1 MATDT
6 TFNLP
11 NAEVRDWLKIDD
23 GGDYGSYLSYIYG
36 ANTTSNAFETS
47 EYSPFNETQATAG
60 ATTPMVN
67 ANDCLITRSPDI
79 KHNPA
84 GGSFT
89 VNTAGN
95 YFIAFFVTV
104 LCASGSGTVVIK
116 IKKNGSAIFETAAL
130 FMSSTEDNE
139 AACIHTVATLAAGD
153 VIDITVTPASVGM
166 RARKGTGMV
175 MLRVNGHYGAGR
187 YTAAGSAISS
197 ADNLKTFDSGMGG
210 IGTVATTTNGVT
222 FTASG
227 GKFTPSAERMFMM
240 MQTLVCSVGGTVS
253 QIENRLTLE
262 NSTSA
267 HGFMDILFS
276 GGQAASD
283 PFCST
288 QQIMKAVP
296 ANMDVQPTRG
306 YPGGVTTAFTF
317 EKGTCFTMFDISNNG
332 SVPRSFINIVAKD
345 TDNSNALGLSGWTNV
360 FKTVSGA
367 GNAGHWPDDCDFVDP
382 NDDTNKAVPDGE
394 PDIVAATIGGNRGIT
409 FNKLDGKFTFSES
422 GDYLI
427 CLSIGLLDSDGSG
440 TVANSE
446 YDLSKNGESD
456 TTGAYPDSSTR
467 FARGNF
473 FVSSDFDPVTGMMMV
488 IHPFENG
495 DHLMVGI
502 SSANGLELQDG
513 TSIMITRLG
522 PTRVPQTGFDQLFDG
537 GSNGTGQPIVQTD
550 NTIDSADKGD
560 QRDRRT
566 EQSPFRMAVNG
577 PLTLRGRARSSLPFS
592 VGAGK
597 RGDEK

>member
-6 TFNLP
+6 KFKIP

-23 GGDYGSYLSYIYG
+23 GEDYGSYISCHYNIS
-36 ANTTSNAFETS
+36 TITNAFETS
-47 EYSPFNETQATAG
+47 EYNPFDEDLLATSFSK
-60 ATTPMVN
+60 TSV
-67 ANDCLITRSPDI
+67 TRSPDI
-79 KHNPA
+79 DFAPA
-84 GGSFT
+84 AGTFT
-89 VNTAGN
+89 VNKAGN
-95 YFIAFFVTV
+95 YFITFFACV
-104 LCASGSGTVVIK
+104 LADTGSGTVVAK
-116 IKKNGSAIFETAAL
+116 IKKNGSDIFETAAL
-130 FMSSTEDNE
+130 FMSSTEDAE
-139 AACIHTVATLAAGD
+139 AMCIHTVETLAAGD
-153 VIDITVTPASVGM
+153 VITITVTPASVGM
-166 RARKGTGMV
+166 KVRRGTGMV
-175 MLRVNGHYGAGR
+175 MLRVNGHYGASR

-210 IGTVATTTNGVT
+210 IGTLATTTNGVT

-227 GKFTPSAERMFMM
+227 GRFKPSAERMFMM
-240 MQTLVCSVGGTVS
+240 MQTLVCGVGGTVS

-262 NSTSA
+262 NSTSD

-276 GGQAASD
+276 GGRAASD

-306 YPGGVTTAFTF
+306 YPTGVTTAFTF

-332 SVPRSFINIVAKD
+332 SVPSSFINIVAKD
-345 TDNSNALGLSGWTNV
+345 NDNSNALSTGWKNV
-360 FKTVSGA
+360 FKTVGGG
-367 GNAGHWPDDCDFVDP
+367 GNAGPWPNDCDFIDP

-394 PDIVAATIGGNRGIT
+394 SDIVAATIGGNRGIT
-409 FNKLDGKFTFSES
+409 FNKLDGKFTFNES

-440 TVANSE
+440 TQSPS

-456 TTGAYPDSSTR
+456 TNGEFPDGR
-467 FARGNF
+467 FVYGSF
-473 FVSSDFDPVTGMMMV
+473 FVSADFDPVTGMLMV
-488 IHPFENG
+488 IHPFEKG
-495 DHLMVGI
+495 DHLMAGI
-502 SSANGLELQDG
+502 SIASGLELQDG

-522 PTRVPQTGFDQLFDG
+522 PTRVPQAGFNQLFDG
-537 GSNGTGQPIVQTD
+537 GTNGTGQPIVKTD
-550 NTIDSADKGD
+550 DTIDSADKGN

-566 EQSPFRMAVNG
+566 EQSPFRMTING
-577 PLTLRGRARSSLPFS
+577 PLTLRGRARSSLPFN

-597 RGDEK
+597 RGGKK